1 MTARIG
7 SFSPRLFADTSLV
20 FNSLTVAESVIDA
33 INRIWRGFGSATVKG
48 ACMIKISPSV
58 LSADLANLYSEC
70 AAIDAAGADLIHLDV
85 MDGAFVPNL
94 TFGAPVIKWARP
106 STKLPFD
113 VHLMI
118 EEPIRYVEDFVK
130 AGADILTVHS
140 EACADLSATVD
151 KIHACG
157 IKAGVSIKPNT
168 PVEVLFPLLDKID
181 MVLIMTVEPGFGG
194 QGLIEET
201 LPKITELKREITR
214 RGLTLPIEVDG
225 GIKAENIGRVAA
237 CGADIFVAGSSVFG
251 KPDRAAAIT
260 ALRQAAEQAEKGLAD

>member
-1 MTARIG
+1 MKLA
-7 SFSPRLFADTSLV
+7 
-20 FNSLTVAESVIDA
+20 
-33 INRIWRGFGSATVKG
+33 
-48 ACMIKISPSV
+48 PSI
-58 LSADLANLYSEC
+58 LSADFAALAEDVKK
-70 AAIDAAGADLIHLDV
+70 IEEGGADYVHVDV
-85 MDGAFVPNL
+85 MDGHFVPNIS
-94 TFGAPVIKWARP
+94 FGAPVMKSLKGRTAV
-106 STKLPFD
+106 PFD

-168 PVEVLFPLLDKID
+168 PVDVLFPLLDKID

-201 LPKITELKREITR
+201 LPKITELKREIAR